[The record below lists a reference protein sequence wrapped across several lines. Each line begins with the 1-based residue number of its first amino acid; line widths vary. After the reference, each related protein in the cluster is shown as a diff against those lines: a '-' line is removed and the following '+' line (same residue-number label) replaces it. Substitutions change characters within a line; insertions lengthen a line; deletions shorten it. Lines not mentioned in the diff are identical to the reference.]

1 MREASEPRS
10 FFPQTG
16 AAFRDPGA
24 GWYGTPFSRLSERAC
39 YSRMAQGG
47 TDRAAHRQGERKVG
61 KAAMCIPSITTHD
74 GIVEQVL
81 YNNLGGVR

>member
-1 MREASEPRS
+1 MREASEPQS

-47 TDRAAHRQGERKVG
+47 TDRAAHRKEKGTWERSRGVDRQ
-61 KAAMCIPSITTHD
+61 STTLD
-74 GIVEQVL
+74 GIVEQVPIQ
-81 YNNLGGVR
+81 